1 MVEQRKAEIREEI
14 EQEIAV
20 TKIQSLHRGKIQRQ
34 ELAKKKTVA
43 VGADMLALDS
53 SDEDD
58 DEDDDEDVMMAALA
72 SEMGTS
78 APVGLLEVA
87 NTSVAAPEPAPKLEP
102 AAAAEPEPK
111 EAAKKPARKMSKMG
125 SLLLNAHRG
134 GDLEKAVEDM
144 EEALETEDA
153 VEAKA
158 SLPAGDSAED
168 EFTAMGSALA
178 AGDES
183 TPPNDAEDEFLPLGL
198 AMAGGDESTP
208 PQANKGAGADDAL
221 DAAVAVFATSD
232 VSSSDGE
239 FSEEEI
245 AVRNEA
251 RSELS
256 EIRKVV
262 QESGG
267 GNIDTDKLTQ
277 DEAAEEAAK
286 KLAEMTAGLNTSSD
300 EEDGFEA
307 HPALEGTEEDA
318 REALR
323 EELSK
328 LESDIAMV

>member
-1 MVEQRKAEIREEI
+1 
-14 EQEIAV
+14 
-20 TKIQSLHRGKIQRQ
+20 
-34 ELAKKKTVA
+34 
-43 VGADMLALDS
+43 MLNFS
-53 SDEDD
+53 
-58 DEDDDEDVMMAALA
+58 
-72 SEMGTS
+72 
-78 APVGLLEVA
+78 
-87 NTSVAAPEPAPKLEP
+87 
-102 AAAAEPEPK
+102 
-111 EAAKKPARKMSKMG
+111 
-125 SLLLNAHRG
+125 
-134 GDLEKAVEDM
+134 
-144 EEALETEDA
+144 
-153 VEAKA
+153 
-158 SLPAGDSAED
+158 
-168 EFTAMGSALA
+168 
-178 AGDES
+178 
-183 TPPNDAEDEFLPLGL
+183 
-198 AMAGGDESTP
+198 
-208 PQANKGAGADDAL
+208 QANKGAGADDAL